1 MSLKSSRVAGF
12 LSSLLLTTTSVAA
25 CFAQP
30 TWNYDRV
37 VSCKDDADNNA
48 IVISTMKGAQLSAP
62 TIQYLPGPN
71 GHAMMVA
78 DFAGLSYIMPPHIIH
93 PVQTPGKWGIE
104 EIRVGQ
110 FQVNPPVCRVAAISR
125 NPASLKG
132 LSFTSNSGTL
142 IVKWTGARGLIPDP
156 VENAQAPAN
165 EEEKSAITAKSS
177 ETTASAQTSTNRDS
191 KSKTSTRPLTN
202 RETSP
207 ALTAKGNESKATS
220 TQVTKTSASASLQT
234 SSGGEIA
241 STDNQNTD
249 SSSAPLAFRERKPA
263 PSTLPLAYRNHKSTS
278 AKKTSSSGAP
288 FQWPMSNSS
297 DPMSTIDTD
306 RYPSRATTKTTA
318 RTASAGLRLQ
328 TRDSDD
334 EDIDRGIQHIHD
346 LIDAARRSKI
356 VPGKVQAR
364 DQGAPDSKVAGKNS
378 PDTQPQEPAPKQ
390 PRTAPQIASA
400 SVVPNPAQNNKLLT
414 TPSQDPADTPDTI
427 KKPVP
432 SEPAAAKT
440 KADGEATETGE
451 NADLPKKE
459 KSESLRAEKKT
470 EKLPGVPMARLS
482 VVSDT
487 ESAEP
492 NAAIQ
497 LLSERNITYKSFR
510 LHSPERYII
519 DLEKPADLD
528 EATVSMFQDN
538 ALCRSVRIG
547 MTDKRTCRLV
557 FDLAS
562 PIVQVQ
568 EKTFEEDG
576 RVLTLKIFN
585 QANSDTPP
593 AMTTKSDLP
602 LEGVSLVL
610 DAGHGGS
617 DPGAQRGDA
626 QEKEMTLGI
635 INQLRKRLEANG
647 AFITMTRSDDT
658 FVSLEDRVK
667 ITNLVMPKA
676 FVSVH
681 INALESTN
689 DIKGVET
696 YFQTE
701 QSKPLAEAVHSCLY
715 KSLGVPDR
723 GIRKARFYVINHTSV
738 PAILA
743 EVGYISNKDER
754 EKLIS
759 SDYQGKIAD
768 ALTQGV
774 ILYVSKNPE
783 TPANAVKTAPE
794 INFNQSAG
802 KGTTA
807 AQTKSVAASLS
818 GSGST
823 SPRAADEP

>member
-12 LSSLLLTTTSVAA
+12 LSSLLITSTVSAA

-30 TWNYDRV
+30 AWNYDRV

-48 IVISTMKGAQLSAP
+48 ILISTMKGAPIGAP

-93 PVQTPGKWGIE
+93 PAQTPGKWGIE
-104 EIRVGQ
+104 EIRIGQ

-142 IVKWTGARGLIPDP
+142 IVKWTGARGLIPDQP
-156 VENAQAPAN
+156 ETAEAAHTGNSNAASAESKGHQVAQGHTATMPDGTSATSV
-165 EEEKSAITAKSS
+165 KSAKPGKVGSIATADLAKNSAISTSGAATRAKPAVQVESDSAALTGTPSVSISNQKSVTDLESKTTSSKSNGKTVAKSG
-177 ETTASAQTSTNRDS
+177 ED
-191 KSKTSTRPLTN
+191 K
-202 RETSP
+202 SP
-207 ALTAKGNESKATS
+207 APPSIKAAY
-220 TQVTKTSASASLQT
+220 K
-234 SSGGEIA
+234 SS
-241 STDNQNTD
+241 
-249 SSSAPLAFRERKPA
+249 
-263 PSTLPLAYRNHKSTS
+263 RN
-278 AKKTSSSGAP
+278 AA
-288 FQWPMSNSS
+288 
-297 DPMSTIDTD
+297 
-306 RYPSRATTKTTA
+306 
-318 RTASAGLRLQ
+318 
-328 TRDSDD
+328 SDD
-334 EDIDRGIQHIHD
+334 DDIDRGIQHIQE
-346 LIDAARRSKI
+346 LIEAARRSKI
-356 VPGKVQAR
+356 APVKPAAKEQTAQAPLR
-364 DQGAPDSKVAGKNS
+364 SLPTEPPVRAQIETAPVAPSRTASTQPAISDNASIGNKVAVSGKTS
-378 PDTQPQEPAPKQ
+378 IGDKTPIGEKTALIEKPAAVDK
-390 PRTAPQIASA
+390 T
-400 SVVPNPAQNNKLLT
+400 NKLLT
-414 TPSQDPADTPDTI
+414 TASQDQTNTTDTI
-427 KKPVP
+427 KKP
-432 SEPAAAKT
+432 AAAETTSAKPKGDVDT
-440 KADGEATETGE
+440 AEATQTPE
-451 NADLPKKE
+451 LPSKE
-459 KSESLRAEKKT
+459 KSDSLRADKKNEKP
-470 EKLPGVPMARLS
+470 PGVPMARLS

-487 ESAEP
+487 ESSEP

-497 LLSERNITYKSFR
+497 LLSERNLTYKSFR

-528 EATVSMFQDN
+528 EATVSIFQDN
-538 ALCRSVRIG
+538 SLCRSVRIG
-547 MTDKRTCRLV
+547 MTDKHTCRLV

-562 PIVQVQ
+562 DSVQVQ

-576 RVLTLKIFN
+576 RVLTLKIFT
-585 QANSDTPP
+585 QPP
-593 AMTTKSDLP
+593 SVTTKSDRP

-626 QEKEMTLGI
+626 REKEMTLGI
-635 INQLRKRLEANG
+635 INQLKKRLEANG

-696 YFQTE
+696 YFQTD
-701 QSKPLAEAVHSCLY
+701 QSKPLAEAVHNCLY
-715 KSLGVPDR
+715 TNLKVPNRGV
-723 GIRKARFYVINHTSV
+723 RKARFYVINHTTV

-774 ILYVSKNPE
+774 ILYVSQNPE
-783 TPANAVKTAPE
+783 TPANTVKTAPV

-807 AQTKSVAASLS
+807 IQTKSVAESLS
-818 GSGST
+818 DSGPLRT
-823 SPRAADEP
+823 AQ